1 MNDFLSHFSSFSVSP
16 HWKRIK
22 SNTRARWPLRNCAT
36 VLLGSP
42 RNVWGRR
49 RVSLSP
55 QGRSSMLPKDWGASP
70 TTCRP
75 SLRPR
80 TSSSPSFPPSNITRA
95 PYRPI
100 ASSAWVPTPPW
111 TYEPMCHSAGTP
123 TVTALFNDM
132 FSPSRPEGKKKKKF
146 GSIFSNAN
154 IKYFIIFTFFANNN
168 LHIRKPE
175 YWHICKTSTTVRTVN
190 F

>member
-132 FSPSRPEGKKKKKF
+132 FSPSRPEEKKKMF

-154 IKYFIIFTFFANNN
+154 IKYFLYYFYIFCQQQFA
-168 LHIRKPE
+168 H
-175 YWHICKTSTTVRTVN
+175 
-190 F
+190 